1 MSLVYAQVALP
12 LPLRQT
18 FTYLVPEELKDEVVV
33 GSALLVPFGRR
44 TMTGYAVQLSSSKS
58 ADAPD
63 HLKEVT
69 KVIDPGSLFPADLL
83 KVTRWMADYYLCGWG
98 EVLRAAMPHK
108 AMRRRSPEGSPDELP
123 PFEGIEGEEVP
134 CYELTPQQ
142 RRVLVPLSRAL
153 HEHRY
158 LAAVLHGVTD
168 SGKTAV
174 YESLVA
180 QALEQERGAIVLVP
194 EISITPQ
201 MISIFYSRFGSKVTL
216 FHSRLKASDRYA
228 RWRRV
233 LAGDAMVVI
242 GPRSAVLAPVA
253 NLGVIVVDE
262 EHEPSYKQSEPAPRY
277 HARDVAVFR
286 ARECDAVCV
295 LGSATPSAES
305 YNNALEGK
313 YLLLEMKDR
322 ISSSPITEINLVN
335 MSREPK
341 PWERKGGGT
350 IFSRV
355 LEEALEIRLER
366 GEQSLLFLNRRGFS
380 PALTCRNCGHA
391 EECTNCSVAMT
402 YHRIE
407 GHLRCHYCGSVRKPP
422 LSCPDC
428 GGEHLRY
435 QGLGTQRVET
445 ALNERFPEA
454 CVLRMDSD
462 STRRRGS
469 HGRLYRAFASGDGD
483 ILLGTQMVAKGFHFP
498 RVTLVGVISA
508 DSELHFPDFRANERT
523 FQLLTQVAGRA
534 GRGDQRGEVI
544 IQTFSEE
551 NPGISFAAE
560 GDFAGFM
567 SEELRSRRALSYP
580 PYGRMIRV
588 LLRGRKETDVL
599 EKGREIVLS
608 LRRVAPATVE
618 VLGPAPAPLYRL
630 NRWYRV
636 HFFLRG
642 RASATLRK
650 CVEAS
655 QIMEFKR
662 PGMMITVDIDAV
674 DIL

>member
-1 MSLVYAQVALP
+1 
-12 LPLRQT
+12 
-18 FTYLVPEELKDEVVV
+18 
-33 GSALLVPFGRR
+33 
-44 TMTGYAVQLSSSKS
+44 
-58 ADAPD
+58 
-63 HLKEVT
+63 
-69 KVIDPGSLFPADLL
+69 
-83 KVTRWMADYYLCGWG
+83 
-98 EVLRAAMPHK
+98 
-108 AMRRRSPEGSPDELP
+108 
-123 PFEGIEGEEVP
+123 
-134 CYELTPQQ
+134 
-142 RRVLVPLSRAL
+142 
-153 HEHRY
+153 
-158 LAAVLHGVTD
+158 
-168 SGKTAV
+168 
-174 YESLVA
+174 
-180 QALEQERGAIVLVP
+180 LVP

-216 FHSRLKASDRYA
+216 FHSRLKASERYA
-228 RWRRV
+228 RWRSV

-262 EHEPSYKQSEPAPRY
+262 EHESSYKQSEPDPRY

-322 ISSSPITEINLVN
+322 ISSSPITEINLVD

-341 PWERKGGGT
+341 PWERTGGGT
-350 IFSRV
+350 IFSRI
-355 LEEALEIRLER
+355 LEEAIEARLER

-407 GHLRCHYCGSVRKPP
+407 GHLRCHYCGSVRQPP

-580 PYGRMIRV
+580 PYGRMVRV

>member
-1 MSLVYAQVALP
+1 
-12 LPLRQT
+12 
-18 FTYLVPEELKDEVVV
+18 
-33 GSALLVPFGRR
+33 
-44 TMTGYAVQLSSSKS
+44 MTGYAVQLSSRKS

-69 KVIDPGSLFPADLL
+69 KVIDPGPLFPADLL

-108 AMRRRSPEGSPDELP
+108 AMRRRSPESSPDELP
-123 PFEGIEGEEVP
+123 PLEGIEGEEVP
-134 CYELTPQQ
+134 RYELTPQQ
-142 RRVLVPLSRAL
+142 RRVLVPMSRAL
-153 HEHRY
+153 HEHQY

-322 ISSSPITEINLVN
+322 ISSSPITEIRLVD

-341 PWERKGGGT
+341 PWERTGGET

-355 LEEALEIRLER
+355 LEEAIEARLER

-402 YHRIE
+402 YHRLE
-407 GHLRCHYCGSVRKPP
+407 GHLRCHYCGSVRQPP

>member
-1 MSLVYAQVALP
+1 
-12 LPLRQT
+12 
-18 FTYLVPEELKDEVVV
+18 
-33 GSALLVPFGRR
+33 
-44 TMTGYAVQLSSSKS
+44 
-58 ADAPD
+58 
-63 HLKEVT
+63 
-69 KVIDPGSLFPADLL
+69 
-83 KVTRWMADYYLCGWG
+83 MADYYLCGWG

-108 AMRRRSPEGSPDELP
+108 AMRRRSPESSPDELP
-123 PFEGIEGEEVP
+123 PLEGIEGEEVP
-134 CYELTPQQ
+134 RYELTPQQ
-142 RRVLVPLSRAL
+142 RRVLVPMSRAL
-153 HEHRY
+153 HEHQY

-322 ISSSPITEINLVN
+322 ISSSPITEIRLVD

-341 PWERKGGGT
+341 PWERTGGET

-355 LEEALEIRLER
+355 LEEAIEARLER

-402 YHRIE
+402 YHRLE
-407 GHLRCHYCGSVRKPP
+407 GHLRCHYCGSVRQPP

-650 CVEAS
+650 CGEAS

-662 PGMMITVDIDAV
+662 SGMMITVDIDAV